1 MGAPTGKTPPVAAVV
16 RPASPEVGREPEGPP
31 TSQDVNEALG
41 ATAAAGGERKGE
53 SCVATAG
60 RRRLCRHRR
69 RRVALGCWPM
79 EEIVSASR

>member
-1 MGAPTGKTPPVAAVV
+1 MGAPTGEAPPVAAVV
-16 RPASPEVGREPEGPP
+16 RPALSGGREPEGPP

-41 ATAAAGGERKGE
+41 ATAAGGERKGE

-60 RRRLCRHRR
+60 SGGRRRLCR